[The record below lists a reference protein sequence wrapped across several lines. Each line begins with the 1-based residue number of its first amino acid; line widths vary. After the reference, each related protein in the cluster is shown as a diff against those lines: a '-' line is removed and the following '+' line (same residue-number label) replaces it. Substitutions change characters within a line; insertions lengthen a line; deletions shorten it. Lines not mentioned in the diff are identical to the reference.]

1 MKQLS
6 GSGKKLVIALPAIQ
20 EASSEPVYRRG
31 VQYYR
36 RKKVLKYVEMETEQ
50 GGGLIEALV
59 IGSEPQPYKIVVT
72 VESPEVFKAECSCPY
87 FEEVCK
93 HSVAVLLTHVARHN
107 PGIRFDLADEKGE
120 KTPSEKVPKAKD
132 LLDDP
137 REEGVVADARD
148 FEMGL
153 LVLEK
158 PLAMIVGVLPD
169 EPSGKVNILKV
180 PPEVLPVLPEKSRIW
195 RLAKYL
201 TSLPQTTK
209 GTAGGHP
216 YRVVKRAQ

>member
-72 VESPEVFKAECSCPY
+72 VESPEVF
-87 FEEVCK
+87 
-93 HSVAVLLTHVARHN
+93 
-107 PGIRFDLADEKGE
+107 
-120 KTPSEKVPKAKD
+120 
-132 LLDDP
+132 
-137 REEGVVADARD
+137 
-148 FEMGL
+148 
-153 LVLEK
+153 
-158 PLAMIVGVLPD
+158 
-169 EPSGKVNILKV
+169 
-180 PPEVLPVLPEKSRIW
+180 
-195 RLAKYL
+195 
-201 TSLPQTTK
+201 
-209 GTAGGHP
+209 
-216 YRVVKRAQ
+216 